1 MMEHKYKKSK
11 PQGKLTFS
19 TNACIEDNYEGVEM
33 QTENLVEE
41 EFSLHKRNT
50 KKSLLSKEVIEKLTI
65 IWNDCKEKNEKPQ
78 IPMKMVKDVAELYNL
93 KDKQVQNWFQNKRD
107 RTKQKD
113 RWWEKEKVT
122 TSF

>member
-1 MMEHKYKKSK
+1 
-11 PQGKLTFS
+11 
-19 TNACIEDNYEGVEM
+19 
-33 QTENLVEE
+33 
-41 EFSLHKRNT
+41 
-50 KKSLLSKEVIEKLTI
+50 
-65 IWNDCKEKNEKPQ
+65 
-78 IPMKMVKDVAELYNL
+78 MKMVKDVAELYNL